1 MRQFLTRIIKNDRI
15 FDYANLIL
23 AGFLIAVL
31 MRIVETSMIAYN
43 YGLDSL
49 TLFSELIGL
58 ACDIL
63 FAGAL
68 FVVFFPVYFF
78 TEPYNKKIIKLLF
91 ILIAGVLCT
100 IHFVILKYFLY
111 QLIPLDIFLYQYS
124 VKEILY
130 TLKTSDTNMPANL
143 LLLAFII
150 SFIIITVNFVV
161 KYSLNIKIKK
171 GLLIIIIFSLP
182 LYILLHI
189 FFNGSLNKYSQNKT
203 VFFFT
208 ESFKFFNETEK
219 RDAYSFDYL
228 ESFRDLYPSKE
239 FIDSEYPLL
248 YKPELNN
255 SLGQYFEKFDCPPNI
270 VILIVEGL
278 NDDFIHDYEGA
289 LFMPFL
295 NSLKDSSLYWDKC
308 LTVGER
314 SFAVVPS
321 VLGGLPYGQKGFT
334 LLEKLP
340 RHLSLVSF
348 LNSNN
353 YHSSFFY
360 GQARWFHQKS
370 RFFDYND
377 IDLIFD
383 NSRYSQKYSKIIVGD
398 DNFFWGYNDKDM
410 FNQSFEVIDTLVRSR
425 RLDIYFTGTS
435 HSPFMIDDEE
445 YYSSKLKSV
454 IPEGREDFF
463 VPYSK
468 YWKSVLFVD
477 DALKNFF
484 DKYRS
489 LKEYEN
495 TIFIIT
501 GDHPMTEIPIAN
513 SLKRYHVP
521 LIIFSDKL
529 HKYKTF
535 NNVVSHLDIYGTLIS
550 FLKDYLEVLPTVSTS
565 LGDNLIPGDNPCPKR
580 IAFMNDN
587 REIIDYYSD
596 GYFLSD
602 DVLYKVDSD
611 FAIKRIRNKS
621 QKSSLRHE
629 LNTFKTVN
637 LYTCLNDK
645 IISNDRYLKELNR
658 LNLYSY
664 ESSDTITIDSEYYS
678 LTKRDIIIP
687 DAELRFDISFKYKT
701 LSSENL
707 SVVYSITN
715 PEGDNILWKN
725 FGTDKGESMFQEHVK
740 IDKQLVNDSVLYFS
754 SYIWNQNRIEMNI
767 SDVKLLLYSAE
778 SKNQTE

>member
-1 MRQFLTRIIKNDRI
+1 
-15 FDYANLIL
+15 
-23 AGFLIAVL
+23 
-31 MRIVETSMIAYN
+31 
-43 YGLDSL
+43 
-49 TLFSELIGL
+49 
-58 ACDIL
+58 
-63 FAGAL
+63 
-68 FVVFFPVYFF
+68 
-78 TEPYNKKIIKLLF
+78 
-91 ILIAGVLCT
+91 
-100 IHFVILKYFLY
+100 
-111 QLIPLDIFLYQYS
+111 
-124 VKEILY
+124 
-130 TLKTSDTNMPANL
+130 
-143 LLLAFII
+143 
-150 SFIIITVNFVV
+150 
-161 KYSLNIKIKK
+161 
-171 GLLIIIIFSLP
+171 
-182 LYILLHI
+182 
-189 FFNGSLNKYSQNKT
+189 
-203 VFFFT
+203 
-208 ESFKFFNETEK
+208 
-219 RDAYSFDYL
+219 
-228 ESFRDLYPSKE
+228 
-239 FIDSEYPLL
+239 
-248 YKPELNN
+248 
-255 SLGQYFEKFDCPPNI
+255 
-270 VILIVEGL
+270 
-278 NDDFIHDYEGA
+278 
-289 LFMPFL
+289 
-295 NSLKDSSLYWDKC
+295 
-308 LTVGER
+308 
-314 SFAVVPS
+314 
-321 VLGGLPYGQKGFT
+321 
-334 LLEKLP
+334 
-340 RHLSLVSF
+340 
-348 LNSNN
+348 
-353 YHSSFFY
+353 
-360 GQARWFHQKS
+360 
-370 RFFDYND
+370 
-377 IDLIFD
+377 
-383 NSRYSQKYSKIIVGD
+383 
-398 DNFFWGYNDKDM
+398 
-410 FNQSFEVIDTLVRSR
+410 
-425 RLDIYFTGTS
+425 
-435 HSPFMIDDEE
+435 MIDDEE
-445 YYSSKLKSV
+445 YYSSKLKNL
-454 IPEGREDFF
+454 IPEGKGNFF
-463 VPYSK
+463 NRYSK
-468 YWKSVLFVD
+468 YLKSLLFVD
-477 DALKNFF
+477 DALKEFF
-484 DKYRS
+484 NKYRS

-754 SYIWNQNRIEMNI
+754 SYIWNQNRIKMNI

-778 SKNQTE
+778 SKNQTEE